1 MTKDQI
7 LQLARECGAIQV
19 TTTHP
24 NGADRGAQFTG
35 AELQEFTAKIR
46 EEERERII
54 GLIGTRKDE
63 KGQTHMCNQGAV
75 ELIRG
80 VK

>member
-7 LQLARECGAIQV
+7 LQLARDHEGV
-19 TTTHP
+19 PDMYTFY
-24 NGADRGAQFTG
+24 GD
-35 AELQEFTAKIR
+35 ELVEFAAKIR